1 MTTRMADPPTK
12 GEAHRAAEELAAA
25 GACRVLLFGSVAR
38 GDAEPGSDID
48 LVAVFDDIDYSRRRS
63 LSVNLSER
71 AEAASGRP
79 VEVIVTDW
87 PEWHQRI
94 NKVSSSFEAAIAP
107 HAVALVE
114 RQARAVRWDKE
125 IGLPD
130 TNQTEAL
137 GRLDEAAKALHS
149 MLAHLLPSEREI
161 EALGHGDADD
171 EDHRRNWRMID
182 ICSAAAM
189 AVETALKTLTALT
202 GEPVPHR
209 HGIHLLVALTGAR
222 QSDVR
227 VALSA
232 LEANTLDL
240 GEPPYHDITVWR
252 QAGTYI
258 SDRPELG
265 LEDTSRLAPM
275 LAEAAATLTDMAAD
289 DIEAALGANATI
301 ERARRIT
308 TEARGIIKTKDL
320 ITGTPRRS

>member
-1 MTTRMADPPTK
+1 MATQVADPPTK
-12 GEAHRAAEELAAA
+12 GEARRAAEELAAA

-38 GDAEPGSDID
+38 GDAQPDSDID

-71 AEAASGRP
+71 AEAASGRS

-87 PEWHQRI
+87 PEWRRRI
-94 NKVSSSFEAAIAP
+94 NGVSSSFEAAIAP
-107 HAVALVE
+107 HAVALME
-114 RQARAVRWDKE
+114 RPAQAVRWDKE

-149 MLAHLLPSEREI
+149 MLAHLLPSEGET
-161 EALGHGDADD
+161 EALGRGEAGD
-171 EDHRRNWRMID
+171 EGHRRNWRMID

-189 AVETALKTLTALT
+189 AVETALKALTALT

-222 QSDVR
+222 QDDVR

-265 LEDTSRLAPM
+265 LKDTSRLAPM
-275 LAEAAATLTDMAAD
+275 LAAAASELTDMAAD
-289 DIEAALGANATI
+289 DIEAALGSNEII

-308 TEARGIIKTKDL
+308 TEARGIIETKDL
-320 ITGTPRRS
+320 MTGTPRQS

>member
-1 MTTRMADPPTK
+1 MTTRVADPPTK
-12 GEAHRAAEELAAA
+12 GEARRAAEELAAA

-38 GDAEPGSDID
+38 GDAQPGSDID
-48 LVAVFDDIDYSRRRS
+48 LVVVFDDIDYSRRRS

-71 AEAASGRP
+71 AEAASGRS

-87 PEWHQRI
+87 PEWRRRI
-94 NKVSSSFEAAIAP
+94 NGVSSSFEAAIAP

-114 RQARAVRWDKE
+114 RPAQAVRWDKE

-149 MLAHLLPSEREI
+149 VLAHLLPSEGET
-161 EALGHGDADD
+161 EALGRGEAGD
-171 EDHRRNWRMID
+171 EGHRRNWRMID

-189 AVETALKTLTALT
+189 AVETALKALTALT

-209 HGIHLLVALTGAR
+209 HGIHLLVALTGVR
-222 QSDVR
+222 QDDMR

-252 QAGTYI
+252 QAGSYI

-265 LEDTSRLAPM
+265 FKDTSRLAPI
-275 LAEAAATLTDMAAD
+275 LAEAAAELTDMAAD
-289 DIEAALGANATI
+289 DIEAALGDNEII

-320 ITGTPRRS
+320 MTGTPRQS

>member
-1 MTTRMADPPTK
+1 MTTRVADPPTK
-12 GEAHRAAEELAAA
+12 SEARQAAEELAAA

-38 GDAEPGSDID
+38 GDAQPDSDID

-63 LSVNLSER
+63 LSANLSER

-79 VEVIVTDW
+79 VEVVVTDW
-87 PEWHQRI
+87 PEWRQRI
-94 NKVSSSFEAAIAP
+94 NGVSSSFEAAIAP

-114 RQARAVRWDKE
+114 RPAQAVRWDKE

-130 TNQTEAL
+130 TNQAEAL

-149 MLAHLLPSEREI
+149 MLAHLLPSEGEI
-161 EALGHGDADD
+161 EALERGDTDD
-171 EDHRRNWRMID
+171 EGHRRNWRMID
-182 ICSAAAM
+182 ISSAAAM
-189 AVETALKTLTALT
+189 AVETALKALTALT

-209 HGIHLLVALTGAR
+209 HGIHMLVALTGGR
-222 QSDVR
+222 QNDVQ

-232 LEANTLDL
+232 LEANTLDQ

-265 LEDTSRLAPM
+265 LKDTSRLAPT
-275 LAEAAATLTDMAAD
+275 LAEAAAELTDMAAD
-289 DIEAALGANATI
+289 DIEAALGANETI

-308 TEARGIIKTKDL
+308 AEARGIIETKDL
-320 ITGTPRRS
+320 RTGTPRRS

>member
-1 MTTRMADPPTK
+1 MTTRVADPPTK
-12 GEAHRAAEELAAA
+12 GEARQAAEELAAA

-38 GDAEPGSDID
+38 GDAQPGSDID

-63 LSVNLSER
+63 LSLDLSER
-71 AEAASGRP
+71 AEAASGRS

-87 PEWHQRI
+87 PEWRQRI
-94 NKVSSSFEAAIAP
+94 NEVSSSFEAAIAP

-114 RQARAVRWDKE
+114 RPARAVRWDKE

-137 GRLDEAAKALHS
+137 GRLDEAAKSLHS
-149 MLAHLLPSEREI
+149 MLAHLLPSQWEI
-161 EALGHGDADD
+161 EALGRGDADN
-171 EDHRRNWRMID
+171 EGHRRNWRMID

-189 AVETALKTLTALT
+189 AVETALKALTALT

-222 QSDVR
+222 QNDVR

-232 LEANTLDL
+232 LEANTLDP

-265 LEDTSRLAPM
+265 LKDTSRLAPI
-275 LAEAAATLTDMAAD
+275 LAGAAAELTHMAAD
-289 DIEAALGANATI
+289 EIEVALGANETI

-308 TEARGIIKTKDL
+308 AEARGIIEIKDL
-320 ITGTPRRS
+320 MTGTPRRS

>member
-1 MTTRMADPPTK
+1 M
-12 GEAHRAAEELAAA
+12 
-25 GACRVLLFGSVAR
+25 LLFGSVAR
-38 GDAEPGSDID
+38 GDAQPGSDID

-63 LSVNLSER
+63 LSANLSER

-79 VEVIVTDW
+79 VEVVVTDW
-87 PEWHQRI
+87 PEWRQRI
-94 NKVSSSFEAAIAP
+94 NGVSSSFEAAIAP

-114 RQARAVRWDKE
+114 RPAQAVRWDKE

-130 TNQTEAL
+130 TNQAEAL

-149 MLAHLLPSEREI
+149 MLAHLLPSEGEI
-161 EALGHGDADD
+161 EALERGDTDD
-171 EDHRRNWRMID
+171 EGHRRNWRMID
-182 ICSAAAM
+182 ISSAAAM
-189 AVETALKTLTALT
+189 AVETALKALTALT

-209 HGIHLLVALTGAR
+209 HGIHMLVSLTGAR
-222 QSDVR
+222 QDDVR
-227 VALSA
+227 AALSA

-265 LEDTSRLAPM
+265 LKDTSRLAPM
-275 LAEAAATLTDMAAD
+275 LAEAAAELTDMAAD
-289 DIEAALGANATI
+289 DIEAALGTDEVI

-308 TEARGIIKTKDL
+308 AEARGIIETKDL
-320 ITGTPRRS
+320 RTGTPRRS

>member
-1 MTTRMADPPTK
+1 M
-12 GEAHRAAEELAAA
+12 AAA

-63 LSVNLSER
+63 LSVDLSER

-114 RQARAVRWDKE
+114 QPARSVRWDKE

-240 GEPPYHDITVWR
+240 GEPPYHDIIVWR

>member
-1 MTTRMADPPTK
+1 M
-12 GEAHRAAEELAAA
+12 
-25 GACRVLLFGSVAR
+25 LLFGSVAR
-38 GDAEPGSDID
+38 GDAQPGSDID

-71 AEAASGRP
+71 AEAASGRS

-87 PEWHQRI
+87 PEWRRRI
-94 NKVSSSFEAAIAP
+94 NGVSSSFEAAIAP

-114 RQARAVRWDKE
+114 RPAQAVRWDKE

-137 GRLDEAAKALHS
+137 GRLDEAAKSLHS
-149 MLAHLLPSEREI
+149 MLAHLLPSEGET
-161 EALGHGDADD
+161 EALERGEADD
-171 EDHRRNWRMID
+171 EGHRRNWRMID
-182 ICSAAAM
+182 ICSAAAL
-189 AVETALKTLTALT
+189 AVETALKALTALT

-222 QSDVR
+222 QDDVR
-227 VALSA
+227 VVLSA

-240 GEPPYHDITVWR
+240 SEPPYHDITVWR

-265 LEDTSRLAPM
+265 LKDTSRLAPM
-275 LAEAAATLTDMAAD
+275 LAEAAAELTDMAAD
-289 DIEAALGANATI
+289 DIEAALGANETI

-308 TEARGIIKTKDL
+308 TEARGIIDTKDL
-320 ITGTPRRS
+320 MTGKPRRS

>member
-1 MTTRMADPPTK
+1 MTTRVADPPTK
-12 GEAHRAAEELAAA
+12 GEARRAAEELAAA

-38 GDAEPGSDID
+38 GDAQPDSDID

-71 AEAASGRP
+71 AEAASGRS

-87 PEWHQRI
+87 PEWRRRI
-94 NKVSSSFEAAIAP
+94 NRVSSSFEAAIAP

-114 RQARAVRWDKE
+114 RPAQAVRWDKE

-149 MLAHLLPSEREI
+149 MLAHLLPSEGET
-161 EALGHGDADD
+161 EALGRGEAGD
-171 EDHRRNWRMID
+171 EGHRRNWRMID

-189 AVETALKTLTALT
+189 AVEKALTALT

-222 QSDVR
+222 QDDVR

-265 LEDTSRLAPM
+265 LKDTSRLAPM
-275 LAEAAATLTDMAAD
+275 LAGAAAELTDMAAD
-289 DIEAALGANATI
+289 DIEAALGANETI

-308 TEARGIIKTKDL
+308 TEARGIIDTKDL
-320 ITGTPRRS
+320 MTGTPRRS